1 MKSLIFV
8 YLLTYGGAAAALLN
22 PLVGLY
28 IYILFAI
35 LKPESLWYFSVPAG
49 GHYSRIVAIAML
61 VGWAWQGFGNWNL
74 RGCRRTTAPADPN
87 TANTSDL
94 SAQRAQ
100 LARPTPPRVD
110 WRLLRCRV
118 LQPQEVR
125 ANFLMGY

>member
-35 LKPESLWYFSVPAG
+35 LKPESLWSFSVPLG

-61 VGWAWQGFGNWNL
+61 IGWAWQGFGNWNL
-74 RGCRRTTAPADPN
+74 RGCRRTIAPAEPN
-87 TANTSDL
+87 SNRTPDV
-94 SAQRAQ
+94 SAQCAQ
-100 LARPTPPRVD
+100 PPRPTPPSVD
-110 WRLLRCRV
+110 CHLAGS
-118 LQPQEVR
+118 R
-125 ANFLMGY
+125 A